1 MKSAMELLFYF
12 FIYLFI
18 NIFIFVISPGL
29 MRRHTGGLAN
39 EVFTTSNLTGFSKQ
53 QLSGL
58 KTTNCN

>member
-1 MKSAMELLFYF
+1 
-12 FIYLFI
+12 
-18 NIFIFVISPGL
+18 

>member
-1 MKSAMELLFYF
+1 MKRAMELLFYF
-12 FIYLFI
+12 FI